1 MGAEMPP
8 ETYPTSETNPVV
20 TPPAAANQPVVA
32 YTEPTNQIPQRKS
45 HFMFILMVVL
55 LLIITAGATYLLTAH
70 YSKKTEPSRSS
81 STRAASSGY
90 VTYSDNQLY
99 YSFNV
104 PDGCTLQTRQPADSG
119 SLTSF
124 ISEPLTVIL
133 PPGQTSA
140 SNPDASIT
148 VWGYLTSDINS
159 VYDEIGDSVGVNT
172 NAVAPTSLTINGYK
186 AYYIKTSDSGELD
199 QVYIVSGQP
208 SGPSPGFAAPS
219 VTVVFEL
226 SVGSEDGWNP
236 VPSST
241 QITNLNTSASPVLQK
256 IVDSARMGWG
266 IVE

>member
-1 MGAEMPP
+1 M
-8 ETYPTSETNPVV
+8 T
-20 TPPAAANQPVVA
+20 
-32 YTEPTNQIPQRKS
+32 
-45 HFMFILMVVL
+45 
-55 LLIITAGATYLLTAH
+55 
-70 YSKKTEPSRSS
+70 
-81 STRAASSGY
+81 
-90 VTYSDNQLY
+90 
-99 YSFNV
+99 
-104 PDGCTLQTRQPADSG
+104 
-119 SLTSF
+119 
-124 ISEPLTVIL
+124 
-133 PPGQTSA
+133 
-140 SNPDASIT
+140 
-148 VWGYLTSDINS
+148 
-159 VYDEIGDSVGVNT
+159 
-172 NAVAPTSLTINGYK
+172 PTSLTINGYK